1 MTTDTIRKRRRHSPE
16 FKAAVISACL
26 QPGTSVAQ
34 VAREHELNA
43 NQVQTWIRKA
53 RQQDLQQSRLPAP
66 NDFVKLPLPASAP
79 SLSPPVPESSTIR
92 IEIPTLRGP
101 IAVYWPTTAADQC
114 AHWLK
119 GLLQ

>member
-53 RQQDLQQSRLPAP
+53 RQQSRLPAP
-66 NDFVKLPLPASAP
+66 NDFVKLPLPVSAP
-79 SLSPPVPESSTIR
+79 SLSSAASDSSVIR
-92 IEIPTLRGP
+92 IEIPRTNGSIVVNWPLADGDRCLR
-101 IAVYWPTTAADQC
+101 
-114 AHWLK
+114 WLQD
-119 GLLQ
+119 LLQ